1 MPDPQPAILIF
12 MNLLQHP
19 QVLDNNFRG
28 LVNLLELHLDWNRI
42 ESMGSGTF
50 QHLHELRV
58 LSLRGNRIHQLS
70 PRLFLKLAKLRFLDL
85 SDNDLEHLDPEV
97 FKDVQELRTFSCR
110 RCNLR
115 NMNPHIYS
123 LLSNLAHLDLGEN
136 QFKYL
141 DREEFRD
148 LKKLMS
154 LRLDGNHFPVV
165 LEGTFASQ
173 GRLQYLNLARSQIA
187 KVTNHAFDN
196 LTSLLE
202 LDLSYN
208 KLDRLEPITFQPLAP
223 NLRSL
228 LVSGNN
234 IKVDDFLYVLQVT
247 TRLKELAMA
256 DLDVKHGLPL
266 GLLAHVETLKHMN
279 LSGNGLNRFPFQ
291 LLIPVP
297 GLVTLDLSRNKLH
310 SLDEGSVAKM
320 EFIPN
325 VHLNDNPWACDL
337 CHILPML
344 KSNASWKSSAVC
356 SVPHQLRGRSIA
368 SLNAEQLSLCG
379 SGLDYKEEGFA
390 GLALTHKTQLGLIAA
405 GSAVALLVITMAAVV
420 AGLLYNKNHT
430 AYYYT
435 NEQKRKAAKAKDIC
449 NGFNAEKKV
458 SIATIDEITKDP
470 ELEVLAETS

>member
-1 MPDPQPAILIF
+1 M
-12 MNLLQHP
+12 
-19 QVLDNNFRG
+19 
-28 LVNLLELHLDWNRI
+28 
-42 ESMGSGTF
+42 SSGTF

-85 SDNDLEHLDPEV
+85 SDNDFHQLDPQV

-110 RCNLR
+110 RCNLK

-123 LLSNLAHLDLGEN
+123 ILSNLAHLDLGEN

-165 LEGTFASQ
+165 LEGTFSSQ

-208 KLDRLEPITFQPLAP
+208 KLDRLEPITFQPLAS

-234 IKVDDFLYVLQVT
+234 IKVDQFLYVLQVT

-256 DLDVKHGLPL
+256 DLPVKHGLPL
-266 GLLAHVETLKHMN
+266 GLVAHLGSLKYLN
-279 LSGNGLNRFPFQ
+279 LSGNELTKFYYQ
-291 LLIPVP
+291 LLTPVP
-297 GLVTLDLSRNKLH
+297 GLATLDLSRNKLH
-310 SLDEGSVAKM
+310 SLDEGSVAKIDSISKV
-320 EFIPN
+320 FL
-325 VHLNDNPWACDL
+325 HDNPWACDL

-344 KSNASWKSSAVC
+344 KSNGSWKSSVIC
-356 SVPHQLRGRSIA
+356 SLPNQLQGRTLS
-368 SLNAEQLSLCG
+368 SLTSGQLSLCS
-379 SGLDYKEEGFA
+379 SGLDYKEEGFV

-405 GSAVALLVITMAAVV
+405 GFAVALLIITMVSV
-420 AGLLYNKNHT
+420 IVGLFYNRKNT
-430 AYYYT
+430 SYYYS
-435 NEQKRKAAKAKDIC
+435 EEEKVKATEDIC
-449 NGFNAEKKV
+449 NNLNAENKLPV
-458 SIATIDEITKDP
+458 STINDAQKDP
-470 ELEVLAETS
+470 EEEEEVEDS